1 MTGHYES
8 IERFDALI
16 HKRFKMLI
24 QRDIPL
30 PFRSL
35 SITDKKMLEEAYEST
50 RADENLIK
58 QKTGQWTQLAWKS
71 MEDMKRKQQE
81 PYNTATEV
89 EPLQSAGSSMDHE
102 KCIHQNLINEEMED
116 EFKARAWV
124 NETVNRQM
132 EEKIKLEEEALIDA
146 AEKEASYNEMIT
158 KAKAR
163 DNNSTSGVQEARQVR
178 LASDCMPV
186 TVKEEDKQRKRQ
198 RRQQDPQPKVCGPQI
213 MQKNKC
219 HNAQVDD

>member
-35 SITDKKMLEEAYEST
+35 SITDKKMLEEAYENT

-71 MEDMKRKQQE
+71 MEDMKKKQQE

-102 KCIHQNLINEEMED
+102 KDIHQNLINEEMED

-132 EEKIKLEEEALIDA
+132 EEKRITTATLIGRGL
-146 AEKEASYNEMIT
+146 YVCNFIHCYV
-158 KAKAR
+158 R
-163 DNNSTSGVQEARQVR
+163 TS
-178 LASDCMPV
+178 
-186 TVKEEDKQRKRQ
+186 
-198 RRQQDPQPKVCGPQI
+198 
-213 MQKNKC
+213 
-219 HNAQVDD
+219 